1 MEPGSDYQEQL
12 QRLKEMVEA
21 LRNQE
26 VDSVIGSKHV
36 LLLRIKETEEA
47 LTEQRGCLER
57 LLSERTQLF
66 EELKAKQELLVKQGE
81 LVKQDEA
88 RLLMATSFP
97 VFILAETDQEARYT
111 WIKNPHPDFDPT
123 AVIGRRDDEISPC
136 KDARLLTELKRK
148 VLRTATV
155 ERTEFSIGLSDGRRY
170 YDIFLRPRFDSDGKV
185 VGLSTAAIDITQR
198 KEMEEELRQ
207 HRDHLECLVRERT
220 SELRD
225 LSHRLITAQEDERN
239 LIGNELHDQIGQHLT
254 YTSLLL
260 EQMARMQGL
269 KESPELL
276 AARGAVQDAIGKI
289 RNLSNLLSPRLLR
302 SSGLIVALDSL
313 IEEYI
318 RNTRI
323 LVGFHHE
330 VDIDALPKELALAC
344 FRIIQESLTNIA
356 RHAKAG
362 KVEVHLI
369 SLDNRLHLEI
379 SDDGTGFDAM
389 KVEHSTGLTGMR
401 ERALAL
407 GGELVISSMPG
418 QGTRI
423 TADFLLERSNGR

>member
-1 MEPGSDYQEQL
+1 MEPVPDFQEQL
-12 QRLKEMVEA
+12 QRLKEMIEA

-26 VDSVIGSKHV
+26 VDSIIGSKHV

-47 LTEQRGCLER
+47 LTDQRCCLER
-57 LLSERTQLF
+57 LLAERT
-66 EELKAKQELLVKQGE
+66 
-81 LVKQDEA
+81 
-88 RLLMATSFP
+88 RLL
-97 VFILAETDQEARYT
+97 
-111 WIKNPHPDFDPT
+111 
-123 AVIGRRDDEISPC
+123 
-136 KDARLLTELKRK
+136 
-148 VLRTATV
+148 
-155 ERTEFSIGLSDGRRY
+155 
-170 YDIFLRPRFDSDGKV
+170 
-185 VGLSTAAIDITQR
+185 
-198 KEMEEELRQ
+198 EELRHHQ
-207 HRDHLECLVRERT
+207 DHLEYLVKERT
-220 SELRD
+220 RELRD

-254 YTSLLL
+254 YTTLLL
-260 EQMARMQGL
+260 DQLAHKQRL

-323 LVGFHHE
+323 PVGFHHE

-344 FRIIQESLTNIA
+344 FRVIQESLTNIA

-362 KVEVHLI
+362 RVEVGL
-369 SLDNRLHLEI
+369 SSTKDSLHLEI
-379 SDDGTGFDAM
+379 SDDGTGFDTM

-407 GGELVISSMPG
+407 GGELVISSRPG

-423 TADFLLERSNGR
+423 TADFLLERSNDR